1 VISSVIK
8 SQEMPE
14 SSQSF
19 KHLVRLIKDV
29 ERGDSELDQLTMHF
43 NNVNSAFFNK
53 LKDSYPELSPNDLK
67 FCAYLRLNLS
77 SKEMAQLL
85 NVTIK
90 AIEVG
95 RYRLRKKLKLQ
106 PETNLFEFLTEISR
120 EKP

>member
-1 VISSVIK
+1 VIK
-8 SQEMPE
+8 SKEIPD

-19 KHLVRLIKDV
+19 RHLLKLIKDV
-29 ERGDSELDQLTMHF
+29 ERGDNDLDHLTMHF
-43 NNVNSAFFNK
+43 NSVNSAFFNK

-77 SKEMAQLL
+77 SKEMAQLM

-95 RYRLRKKLKLQ
+95 RYRLRKKLKLK
-106 PETNLFEFLTEISR
+106 PETNLFEFLTEFSR
-120 EKP
+120 ENTA